1 MMAVRLAAADDRDRR
16 VSAEMRGCAVLGLL
30 AMVLAAAAPVCHAQ
44 GIVEAGAL
52 AGAASAAGQAAKGVG
67 AAAGK
72 AFEKT
77 GGTLSQGGK
86 TRPKTAAVESSTS
99 RPLPAETPRRIERQ
113 RITPTREAFEKVTV
127 GMDWEEVRSLLG
139 PPSSR
144 LVVPEEGKLVEIHRY
159 RTGQR
164 ELGRLRVVDGKVTE
178 VLPAGQ

>member
-1 MMAVRLAAADDRDRR
+1 MAVRRAAADDRDRR
-16 VSAEMRGCAVLGLL
+16 VSAEMRGGAALGLL
-30 AMVLAAAAPVCHAQ
+30 TMVMAAAFWSHAQ

-67 AAAGK
+67 AAVGK

-77 GGTLSQGGK
+77 GATLSERGK
-86 TRPKTAAVESSTS
+86 TRPKTAAVENSTS
-99 RPLPAETPRRIERQ
+99 RPSPAETPRRTERQ

-127 GMDWEEVRSLLG
+127 GMDWEEVRALLG

-144 LVVPEEGKLVEIHRY
+144 LVLPEEGKLVEIHRY

-178 VLPAGQ
+178 VQPAGQ